1 MTVISCLAL
10 RHRAEFCAVKCE
22 LNHNLMGWAGEA
34 YAEVLA
40 GIGCK
45 CVCCLRLLD
54 GYWFGWHD
62 DCEVVALKTTAAKP
76 ALSELIIAFKK
87 SNLHRCRK
95 LAL

>member
-1 MTVISCLAL
+1 MDFRRLGCTQHLRNRLSLRVTVISCLAL

-62 DCEVVALKTTAAKP
+62 DLDYEGQVV
-76 ALSELIIAFKK
+76 
-87 SNLHRCRK
+87 RCWMH
-95 LAL
+95 